1 MNLYFLLFASLLV
14 LIALLFILPPLWRKQ
29 PVAAEDMDSRN
40 LAIAKQRLQ
49 ELKGQL
55 QAGSLTQADY
65 DGQRAELELALSDD
79 FAIAKQHSAG
89 LSGRWMAYVLVFT
102 IPVLAGGLYA
112 TLGTYNAIEPSAEML
127 GAEPD
132 APRIE
137 DIRKMVD
144 KLAARMQANPDDAEG
159 WIMLGKS
166 YKYLQQFPKAAAAFE
181 QAYRLQ
187 GDKPEVMLL
196 YADALAYANDEQ
208 LAGKPTELVF
218 KVLELEPDNVTA
230 LWFGGMAKAQAGDTA
245 TASQLW
251 QKLVVLL
258 PAGSKEQQ
266 EVQGLLAKVGSPQET
281 PPAAEPKTGQQTKPS
296 DVAIAVQVSLA
307 AELQKTVRPE
317 DTVFVYAQALAG
329 PKMPLAI
336 VRKQVSDLPLGVTLN
351 DAMAMVPTMKL
362 SNFTEVKLLA
372 RVSKSG
378 NAMAQPGD
386 LIGTI
391 ESVGT
396 GDKSSH
402 TLIINGAV
410 K

>member
-1 MNLYFLLFASLLV
+1 MNLYFLLFAGLLV
-14 LIALLFILPPLWRKQ
+14 LIALLFVLPPLWRKQ

-49 ELKGQL
+49 ELKDQL
-55 QAGSLTQADY
+55 HASVLTQADY
-65 DGQRAELELALSDD
+65 DGQRAELESALSDD
-79 FAIAKQHSAG
+79 FAIAKQRAAG
-89 LSGRWMAYVLVFT
+89 LSGRWMAYVLVLA

-112 TLGTYNAIEPSAEML
+112 NLGNFNAVEPSAEML

-144 KLAARMQANPDDAEG
+144 KLAARMQANPDNAEG

-166 YKYLQQFPKAAAAFE
+166 YKYLQQFPKAADAFA

-187 GDKPEVMLL
+187 GDKPEIMLL
-196 YADALAYANDEQ
+196 YADALAFANDEQ

-230 LWFGGMAKAQAGDTA
+230 LWLGGMAKAQAGDTA
-245 TASQLW
+245 TAGQLW
-251 QKLVVLL
+251 QKLVALL

-281 PPAAEPKTGQQTKPS
+281 PATAEPKIGQQAKPS

-307 AELQKTVRPE
+307 PELQKAVRPE

-329 PKMPLAI
+329 AKMPLAI
-336 VRKQVSDLPLGVTLN
+336 VRKQVSDLPLTVKLT
-351 DAMAMVPTMKL
+351 DMMAMVPTMKL
-362 SNFTEVKLLA
+362 SNFPEVKLLA

-386 LIGTI
+386 LIGII
-391 ESVGT
+391 ESVDT
-396 GDKSSH
+396 GDKNSH

>member
-1 MNLYFLLFASLLV
+1 LNLYFLLFAGLLA
-14 LIALLFILPPLWRKQ
+14 LIALLFVLPPLWRKQ

-49 ELKGQL
+49 ELKDQL
-55 QAGSLTQADY
+55 HAGVLAQADY

-79 FAIAKQHSAG
+79 FAIAKQRAAG
-89 LSGRWMAYVLVFT
+89 LSGRWMAYVLVLA
-102 IPVLAGGLYA
+102 IPVLAGGLYVN
-112 TLGTYNAIEPSAEML
+112 LGNFNAVEPSAEML

-132 APRIE
+132 APSIE

-166 YKYLQQFPKAAAAFE
+166 YKYLQQFPKAADAFA

-187 GDKPEVMLL
+187 GDKPEIMLL
-196 YADALAYANDEQ
+196 YADALAFANDGQ

-218 KVLELEPDNVTA
+218 KVLELEPDNVSA
-230 LWFGGMAKAQAGDTA
+230 LWLGGMAKAQAGDSA
-245 TASQLW
+245 AAGQLW
-251 QKLVVLL
+251 QKLVALL

-266 EVQGLLAKVGSPQET
+266 EVQGLLAKIGGLQNT
-281 PPAAEPKTGQQTKPS
+281 PPASVAQAKPA
-296 DVAIAVQVSLA
+296 DIAIAVQVSLA
-307 AELQKTVRPE
+307 PELQKAVRPE

-329 PKMPLAI
+329 AKMPLAI
-336 VRKQVSDLPLGVTLN
+336 IRKQVSDLPLAVTLT
-351 DAMAMVPTMKL
+351 DALAMVPTMKL
-362 SNFTEVKLLA
+362 SNFPAVKLLA

-378 NAMAQPGD
+378 NAMTQPGD

-391 ESVGT
+391 ESVDT
-396 GDKSSH
+396 GDKNSH

>member
-1 MNLYFLLFASLLV
+1 MNLYFLLFAGLLA
-14 LIALLFILPPLWRKQ
+14 LIALLFVLPPLWRKQ

-49 ELKGQL
+49 ELKDQL
-55 QAGSLTQADY
+55 HAGVLAQADY

-79 FAIAKQHSAG
+79 FAIAKQRAAG
-89 LSGRWMAYVLVFT
+89 LSGRWMAYVLVLA
-102 IPVLAGGLYA
+102 IPVLAGGLYVN
-112 TLGTYNAIEPSAEML
+112 LGNFNAVEPSAEML

-132 APRIE
+132 APSIE

-166 YKYLQQFPKAAAAFE
+166 YKYLQQFPKAADAFA

-187 GDKPEVMLL
+187 GDKPEIMLL
-196 YADALAYANDEQ
+196 YADALAFANDGQ

-218 KVLELEPDNVTA
+218 KVLELEPDNVSA
-230 LWFGGMAKAQAGDTA
+230 LWLGGMAKAQAGDSA
-245 TASQLW
+245 AAGQLW
-251 QKLVVLL
+251 QKLVALL

-266 EVQGLLAKVGSPQET
+266 EVQGLLAKIGGLQNT
-281 PPAAEPKTGQQTKPS
+281 PPASVAQAKPA
-296 DVAIAVQVSLA
+296 DIAIAVQVSLA
-307 AELQKTVRPE
+307 PELQKAVRPE

-329 PKMPLAI
+329 AKMPLAI
-336 VRKQVSDLPLGVTLN
+336 IRKQVSDLPLAVTLT
-351 DAMAMVPTMKL
+351 DALAMVPTMKL
-362 SNFTEVKLLA
+362 SNFPAVKLLA

-378 NAMAQPGD
+378 NAMTQPGD

-391 ESVGT
+391 ESVDT
-396 GDKSSH
+396 GDKNSH